1 MTSLTDIFIA
11 VSVLYPLYY
20 LCLITFNDYHLGLLN
35 MSATLFDPKT
45 IRQQTADTSHS
56 AGTLAVDSLAQA
68 DLAQKPKKKVYI
80 ATQGCQ
86 MNVYDSEKMGNV
98 LGDSHDM
105 IVTNNIEEAD
115 VLLMNT
121 CSIRE
126 KAQEKVFSELGRWR
140 KLKEDNPDLVI
151 GVGGCVASQEGDN
164 IQKRAPYVD
173 MVFGPQ
179 TLHRLP
185 ELYDQS
191 TRQKDVKPK
200 DRIGTVDVSFP
211 SIEKFDFLP
220 EPKVEG
226 YRAFVSIMEGCSKYC
241 SFCVVPYTRGEE
253 LSRPLDDVL
262 AEIDSLAEQGVRE
275 ITLLGQN
282 VNGYRGQKDD
292 GSICRFAELLHYVA
306 HVDGIERIR
315 YTTSHPL
322 EFTDDIIEAYEK
334 LPQLVSHLH
343 LPVQSGSNKILA
355 AMKRNHTID
364 VYINQ
369 IKKLMAVRPDMHLS
383 SDFIIGFPGETEED
397 FLETLNLA
405 KELDFD
411 HSYSFIYSKRPGT
424 PAAELP
430 DDVSLAT
437 KKERLAIFQK
447 VIVDSTL
454 KKTQE
459 MVGKTLRVMVEE
471 IADRYPDQLLG
482 TADNTRSV
490 LFTATE
496 EQKKELMGK
505 FVTVKINDYVS
516 PHMVRGELVEVLG

>member
-1 MTSLTDIFIA
+1 
-11 VSVLYPLYY
+11 
-20 LCLITFNDYHLGLLN
+20 
-35 MSATLFDPKT
+35 MSATLFDPKS
-45 IRQQTADTSHS
+45 IAVSNPVDTSTQ
-56 AGTLAVDSLAQA
+56 ASLAHASQPTGQA
-68 DLAQKPKKKVYI
+68 KKKVYI

-105 IVTNNIEEAD
+105 VVTDNIEEAD

-140 KLKEDNPDLVI
+140 KLKEEKPDLVI

-185 ELYDQS
+185 ELYDKS
-191 TRQKDVKPK
+191 TTQRNVKPK

-282 VNGYRGQKDD
+282 VNGYRGEKDD

-322 EFTDDIIEAYEK
+322 EFTDDIIEAYAK

-369 IKKLMAVRPDMHLS
+369 INKLMAVRPDMHLS

-397 FLETLNLA
+397 FLDTLNLA
-405 KELDFD
+405 KALDFD

-424 PAAELP
+424 PASELP

-447 VIVDSTL
+447 VIRDSTL
-454 KKTQE
+454 KKTEE

-490 LFTATE
+490 LFKATE
-496 EQKKELMGK
+496 QQKADLMGK
-505 FVTVKINDYVS
+505 FVTVKITDFVS
-516 PHMVRGELVEVLG
+516 PHMVRGELVDILD

>member
-1 MTSLTDIFIA
+1 
-11 VSVLYPLYY
+11 
-20 LCLITFNDYHLGLLN
+20 
-35 MSATLFDPKT
+35 MSAILFDP
-45 IRQQTADTSHS
+45 QSASDTLLDSNTS
-56 AGTLAVDSLAQA
+56 NLSLLDAEQPTRAV
-68 DLAQKPKKKVYI
+68 KKVFI

-105 IVTNNIEEAD
+105 IVTDNIDEAD

-126 KAQEKVFSELGRWR
+126 KAEEKVFSQLGRWR
-140 KLKEDNPDLVI
+140 KLKEKNPDLVI

-173 MVFGPQ
+173 MIFGPQ

-191 TRQKDVKPK
+191 TRQKNIRPT

-220 EPKVEG
+220 EPKVDG
-226 YRAFVSIMEGCSKYC
+226 YKAFVSIMEGCSKYC

-262 AEIDSLAEQGVRE
+262 AEIASLAEQGVRE
-275 ITLLGQN
+275 VNLLGQN
-282 VNGYRGQKDD
+282 VNGYRGTKDD

-306 HVDGIERIR
+306 HIDGVDRIR

-322 EFTDDIIEAYEK
+322 EFTDDIIDAYSK
-334 LPQLVSHLH
+334 LPQLPSHLH
-343 LPVQSGSNKILA
+343 LPVQSGSNHILA

-369 IKKLMAVRPDMHLS
+369 INKLRAIRPDMHLS
-383 SDFIIGFPGETEED
+383 SDFIIGFPGETEDD
-397 FLETLNLA
+397 FNDTLNLA
-405 KELDFD
+405 KDLDFD
-411 HSYSFIYSKRPGT
+411 HSYSFVYSKRPGT

-430 DDVSLAT
+430 DDVTLTT
-437 KKERLAIFQK
+437 KKERLATFQK

-454 KKTQE
+454 RKTRQ
-459 MVGKTLRVMVEE
+459 MVGETVRVLVESVSN
-471 IADRYPDQLLG
+471 RHPDQLLG

-490 LFTATE
+490 LFVVNK
-496 EQKKELMGK
+496 EQRASLIGK
-505 FVTVKINDYVS
+505 FVTVRVTQYVS
-516 PHMVRGELVEVLG
+516 PHMVRGELVELLG